1 MEKNI
6 IKWSNGSFFERSKRV
21 YKNKEI
27 ENIEMEYNN
36 DTNNSYNNNNDVVN
50 ECLNNELM
58 INVINQP
65 IFSRKDSSLN
75 NREINFNKIH
85 DREQYAQKGLNP
97 FLENNN
103 YLTDIDNSNKF
114 LIYKNTTVEKD
125 N

>member
-1 MEKNI
+1 MI
-6 IKWSNGSFFERSKRV
+6 IKWSNGSLFERSKRPERPER
-21 YKNKEI
+21 NKENT
-27 ENIEMEYNN
+27 ENDIDNYA
-36 DTNNSYNNNNDVVN
+36 NNDVIN

-65 IFSRKDSSLN
+65 IFSRSEPSLN

-85 DREQYAQKGLNP
+85 DRELYAQKGLNP

-114 LIYKNTTVEKD
+114 LTYKNTSIEKT
-125 N
+125 